1 MVCFYLAFYL
11 MGYKKHRNWACCLV
25 QPTKT
30 QTPNWVKKNKA
41 GVGPERIHSKAS
53 FSDSDTYNFRPI
65 KLCMVEEVVEISQR
79 LVYKLRWSCPGTCM
93 GLLPLSF
100 FLSFFLLG
108 VIIMNGPNS
117 PIPKK
122 LSSSTLLSLQNLTYH
137 VMNCT
142 RATGFESSEHG
153 PTGPPFPKVH
163 HVIFILFYWIIV
175 LQFKSWPTMRI
186 TFLKIKKKILDL
198 GVVISNFS

>member
-100 FLSFFLLG
+100 FLSFFLSFG
-108 VIIMNGPNS
+108 CNNYEWPQFPNPQKTFIIY
-117 PIPKK
+117 
-122 LSSSTLLSLQNLTYH
+122 STLP
-137 VMNCT
+137 
-142 RATGFESSEHG
+142 A
-153 PTGPPFPKVH
+153 
-163 HVIFILFYWIIV
+163 
-175 LQFKSWPTMRI
+175 KSNVPCDELHTCNR
-186 TFLKIKKKILDL
+186 
-198 GVVISNFS
+198 V